1 MLPIMMRARFSGI
14 RKSFLPH
21 TADQIKPVSHM
32 AHTPD
37 EWLVRFHAILMRA
50 GVQLTPL
57 YGTCLGFF
65 RDNRII
71 PGDTDADF
79 GIALSDLP
87 AVRACVPELL
97 AAGFY
102 ISGRGNYQLTFS
114 MPNSSFYIDIWPY
127 KALNFPLTMRG
138 HRWLCD
144 HVYYKADFFS
154 ECQPFDYNGCT
165 YYLPARCEMYLEMVY
180 GLDWRTPVSGCFSGP
195 RGLISQWINWPFID
209 FPVPSAFSGEAHLG
223 TYKPW
228 VSKLLKRVVPNAR
241 ITQLFK
247 HPEVKS

>member
-1 MLPIMMRARFSGI
+1 MRVRFSSI
-14 RKSFLPH
+14 RPWFLPH
-21 TADQIKPVSHM
+21 TGDQLKPIAHM

-37 EWLVRFHAILMRA
+37 EWLVRFHAILTQA
-50 GVQLTPL
+50 GVRLTPL

-87 AVRACVPELL
+87 AVRSCVPALL

-127 KALNFPLTMRG
+127 KALSFPLTVLG

-154 ECQPFDYNGCT
+154 NCQPFDYNGCR
-165 YYLPARCEMYLEMVY
+165 YYLPSPCEDYLETVF
-180 GLDWRTPVSGCFSGP
+180 GANWRIPMAGCFSGP
-195 RGLISQWINWPFID
+195 RGLISQWLNALFVE
-209 FPVPSAFSGEAHLG
+209 FPVPAAFSGEDSLG

-228 VSKLLKRVVPNAR
+228 VSKVLKTVCPNAR
-241 ITQLFK
+241 IAQLFK
-247 HPEVKS
+247 HPEV